1 MTDESDL
8 TPKSRVAGQLPF
20 VAGALALSLLL
31 LSQIGGQ
38 TVWVE
43 DADSFAAQPR
53 FWPGVAIVTMCVAF
67 GLHLLRMQR
76 RRPNRAD
83 RDETRRWLRPFEF
96 VVWFMVFVYA
106 VPLIGFLPMSVA
118 FACALTWRLG
128 YRDWRML
135 LVAAV
140 FAVVT
145 VVVFKGFLGV
155 RIPGAALYELL
166 PAGPRG
172 FFLQYL

>member
-1 MTDESDL
+1 MSDESDF
-8 TPKSRVAGQLPF
+8 TPRSRVAGQLPF

-43 DADSFAAQPR
+43 DAGSFAAQPR
-53 FWPGVAIVTMCVAF
+53 FWPGVAIGTMCAAF
-67 GLHLLRMQR
+67 GLHLWRMQR

-83 RDETRRWLRPFEF
+83 RDEMRRWLRPFEF
-96 VVWFMVFVYA
+96 VVWFMVFVYT
-106 VPLIGFLPMSVA
+106 VPIVGFLPMSVG